1 MMLSEILTKERILFD
16 VNFSNKEEA
25 ITKLVETLR
34 DDPKVKDL
42 EEIKNSV
49 LEREKILSTGVG
61 NGFAIPHAKTNAV
74 DGFLLAVAK
83 LAEPIDFNS
92 HDGQPVK
99 LIFLLVGKENMV
111 SEHIKMLSRISRLI
125 NNDEFREKI
134 YNASSADELFE
145 LLREEERK
153 QFS

>member
-1 MMLSEILTKERILFD
+1 MMLSEILDVERILFN
-16 VNFSNKEEA
+16 VKFSDKEEA
-25 ITKLVETLR
+25 ITKLAETLR
-34 DDPKVKDL
+34 NHPQVKDL
-42 EEIKNSV
+42 DEIVKSV

-92 HDGQPVK
+92 HDGKPVR

-125 NNDEFREKI
+125 NNDEFREKLF
-134 YNASSADELFE
+134 NAQSAEELYE
-145 LLREEERK
+145 LLKEEEK
-153 QFS
+153 KYFS